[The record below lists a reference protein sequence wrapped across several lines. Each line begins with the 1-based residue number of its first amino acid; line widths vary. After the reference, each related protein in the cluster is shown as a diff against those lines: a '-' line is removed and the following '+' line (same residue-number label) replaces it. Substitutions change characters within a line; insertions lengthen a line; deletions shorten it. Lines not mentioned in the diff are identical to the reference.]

1 MISKKENITGRNI
14 KECDSKRGMVMSFF
28 DFNRD
33 GEVDLAEHFLAYKTF
48 FTDETDDEQ
57 NEIDAEYGTDMSED
71 EVFDDDW

>member
-1 MISKKENITGRNI
+1 MISKKENITGKNI

-33 GEVDLAEHFLAYKTF
+33 GEVDLAEHFLAYDTF
-48 FTDETDDEQ
+48 FADETDNEQ
-57 NEIDAEYGTDMSED
+57 NEIDAEYDTDLSED